1 MEIKELKESKD
12 QKVLKEFMAHKENKV
27 KRDH

>member
-12 QKVLKEFMAHKENKV
+12 QKVLKEFMGHKESKV